1 MSIRVGFGEVDI
13 TPDRPAPLIGFYRE
27 DDTSRGV
34 MKPLLAQVSVWEDT
48 ERCALITIDSI
59 GFTTELSA
67 ILRDKV
73 GERLSI
79 TREKVMICF
88 SHTHAAPDAEAM
100 DGYFDF
106 VCEKVLAAVDIVAKN
121 MEPVTVRYGNAK
133 SEIGVN
139 RRIGNDN
146 VDDRLGIIE
155 LSKKISDKADTEGR
169 NISASTDRKLIILR
183 LTAHCNCLKADNYLI
198 SPDYFGNVRE
208 TLKRKYNCPVML
220 IQGAAGNIAPKYF
233 CSKNTPV
240 DAQGPQ
246 YVRSENALQLMADNI
261 REKLDALDETDNGIL
276 KALNDDMHI
285 HMYSREM
292 LLRSRVPSQKE
303 AESIAADAKRECHID
318 GTAWLAEIKRLNE
331 QHITYQE
338 DKTEVQ
344 YFEIGELCLCG
355 MAYELMTEF
364 ALSAAKKLD
373 NEYFYLN
380 GYTNGILSYFPTKEE
395 YDIGGYEVY
404 WSLLIYFK
412 TFNRVFPFDREE
424 ADRVV
429 EYCTSNRGNSITS

>member
-13 TPDRPAPLIGFYRE
+13 TPDRPAPLVGFYRE
-27 DDTSRGV
+27 DDISRGV
-34 MKPLLAQVSVWEDT
+34 MKPLLAQVSVWEET
-48 ERCALITIDSI
+48 ERCVLITIDSI
-59 GFTTELSA
+59 GFTTELSV
-67 ILRDKV
+67 ILRDKI
-73 GERLSI
+73 GKHLGI

-100 DGYFDF
+100 EGYFDF
-106 VCEKVLAAVDIVAKN
+106 VCEKVLKAVDAAI
-121 MEPVTVRYGNAK
+121 MDIETVVIRYGNTK
-133 SEIGVN
+133 SDIGVN
-139 RRIGNDN
+139 RRLGNN
-146 VDDRLGIIE
+146 NIDDRLGIIE
-155 LSKKISDKADTEGR
+155 LRRNFEDKNCNDNGKRATFDE
-169 NISASTDRKLIILR
+169 RKLIILR

-208 TLKRKYNCPVML
+208 TVQRFYKCHVML
-220 IQGAAGNIAPKYF
+220 IQGSAGNIAPKYF

-261 REKLDALDETDNGIL
+261 LEKLKVLDEADNTKL
-276 KALNDDMHI
+276 KALKDDVSI
-285 HMYSREM
+285 KMYSCEM
-292 LLRSRVPSQKE
+292 LLKSRVPGIEE
-303 AESIAADAKRECHID
+303 ANNIAADAKRECHID
-318 GTAWLAEIKRLNE
+318 GTAWISEVRRLNE
-331 QHITYQE
+331 YHISYQE
-338 DKTEVQ
+338 DKAEVQ
-344 YFEIGELCLCG
+344 YFRIGELCLCG

-364 ALSAAKKLD
+364 AILAAEKLN

-404 WSLLIYFK
+404 WSLLIYFRSFK
-412 TFNRVFPFDREE
+412 RVFPFNREE

-429 EYCTSNRGNSITS
+429 EFVTFQLEEKFSN

>member
-13 TPDRPAPLIGFYRE
+13 TPDRPTPLIGFYRE
-27 DDTSRGV
+27 DDISRGV
-34 MKPLLAQVSVWEDT
+34 MKPLLAQVSVWEET
-48 ERCALITIDSI
+48 ERCVLITIDSI
-59 GFTTELSA
+59 GFTTGLSA

-100 DGYFDF
+100 EGYFDF
-106 VCEKVLAAVDIVAKN
+106 VSEKVLTAVDIAAKN

-139 RRIGNDN
+139 RRIGNTN

-155 LSKKISDKADTEGR
+155 LNKENPDKTYAEGR
-169 NISASTDRKLIILR
+169 NISASTDKKLIILR

-208 TLKRKYNCPVML
+208 TLQSKYKCPVML

-246 YVRSENALQLMADNI
+246 YVRSDNALQLMADNI
-261 REKLDALDETDNGIL
+261 SRKLDVLDETENGIL
-276 KALNDDMHI
+276 KELDADMHI
-285 HMYSREM
+285 CMYSREM
-292 LLRSRVPSQKE
+292 LLKSRVPSLEE
-303 AESIAADAKRECHID
+303 AEAIAADAKRECYID
-318 GTAWLAEIKRLNE
+318 GTAWLAEISKLNE
-331 QHITYQE
+331 KHITHQE
-338 DKTEVQ
+338 DKAEVQ

-364 ALSAAKKLD
+364 AISAAQKLN

-412 TFNRVFPFDREE
+412 SFNRVFPFDREE

-429 EYCTSNRGNSITS
+429 EYCISNRGNSITP

>member
-48 ERCALITIDSI
+48 ECCVLITIDSI

-73 GERLSI
+73 GDRLSI

-88 SHTHAAPDAEAM
+88 SHTHAAPDAEAL

-106 VCEKVLAAVDIVAKN
+106 VCEKVLAAVDVAARN
-121 MEPVTVRYGNAK
+121 MEPVAVRYGNAR

-139 RRIGNDN
+139 RRIGNNN

-155 LSKKISDKADTEGR
+155 LSKEADTK
-169 NISASTDRKLIILR
+169 SRKLIILR

-208 TLKRKYNCPVML
+208 TLQRKHNCPVML

-261 REKLDALDETDNGIL
+261 SEKLDDLDEADNEIL
-276 KALNDDMHI
+276 KELNDDMHVR
-285 HMYSREM
+285 MYSCEL

-412 TFNRVFPFDREE
+412 SFNRVFPFDREE
-424 ADRVV
+424 ADRVI